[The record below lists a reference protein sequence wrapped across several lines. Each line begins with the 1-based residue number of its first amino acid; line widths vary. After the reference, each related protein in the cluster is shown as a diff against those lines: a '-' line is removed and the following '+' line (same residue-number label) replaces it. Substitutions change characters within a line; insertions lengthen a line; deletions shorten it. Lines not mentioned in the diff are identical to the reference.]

1 MYYIQIFLY
10 SLLVV
15 LGLIL
20 AVISPDHMTIG
31 VIGSV
36 AGITCLYLTI
46 KEKRNQPR
54 QW

>member
-1 MYYIQIFLY
+1 MYIVQLILY
-10 SLLVV
+10 VSLIM

-20 AVISPDHMTIG
+20 AVASPQHMTIG
-31 VIGSV
+31 IIGSV
-36 AGITCLYLTI
+36 AGVMCTYITI